1 VGGGG
6 MSHRPSLTTWLRRR
20 FVTRRVIMAQQVA
33 PTRAQAA
40 PKRGGSRVTTT
51 RWLTIAAYTTPAL
64 IGIILINIFP
74 IVYTAYISL
83 TNRNGPTRFAEGRY
97 QVTGLDNYTRL
108 LGQTDFYIV
117 FGKTVLYAAVC
128 VFFFFV
134 VGLTFALILNNPQ
147 IKGKA
152 IWRTLMILPWAV
164 PAWITALIWKFLFHG
179 QYGPINQIL
188 ATIGLQ
194 GPDWL
199 LNGTTAFVAITIVN
213 IWLSYPFFMLILL
226 GGLASIPDDI
236 YEAADLDGAGWWTQL
251 SRLTIPLLRPV
262 ALPAIILS
270 LITTFKILDTVWL
283 MTKGGPVQR
292 VGQPGA
298 TELLLLWAYNQ
309 GFQGGQ
315 RFGLIG
321 AFSIVV
327 FILLVL
333 LTLVYTR
340 VTNATRGVYE

>member
-1 VGGGG
+1 
-6 MSHRPSLTTWLRRR
+6 
-20 FVTRRVIMAQQVA
+20 MAQQA
-33 PTRAQAA
+33 AQPRADAGRA
-40 PKRGGSRVTTT
+40 RRSGGVNSSRL
-51 RWLTIAAYTTPAL
+51 LTVAAYTTPAL
-64 IGIILINIFP
+64 IGILMINVFP
-74 IVYTAYISL
+74 ILYTFYISL

-97 QVTGLDNYTRL
+97 RVTGFDNYTRL

-117 FGKTVLYAAVC
+117 FGKTVLYSVLC

-134 VGLTFALILNNPQ
+134 VGLTFAIILSNPL

-188 ATIGLQ
+188 AKVGIQ

-199 LNGTTAFVAITIVN
+199 LDGTTAFVAITIVN

-226 GGLASIPDDI
+226 GGLASIPNDI
-236 YEAADLDGAGWWTQL
+236 YEAADIDGAGWWTQL
-251 SRLTIPLLRPV
+251 FQLTLPLLRPV

-270 LITTFKILDTVWL
+270 TITTFKILDTVWL
-283 MTKGGPVQR
+283 MTKGGPVTR

-327 FILLVL
+327 FVLLVI

-340 VTNATRGVYE
+340 VTNATKAVYE